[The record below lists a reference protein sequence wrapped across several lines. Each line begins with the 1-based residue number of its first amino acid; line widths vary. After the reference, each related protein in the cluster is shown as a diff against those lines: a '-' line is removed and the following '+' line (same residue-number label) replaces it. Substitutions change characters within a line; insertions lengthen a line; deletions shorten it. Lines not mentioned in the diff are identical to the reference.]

1 MLEDSALDAELISVH
16 LANAGLQFVKE
27 RVWTRQDYERLLAA
41 GNFDVILA
49 DHVLPAFDGDTALEL
64 AAVAAPDVPFIFVS
78 GTLSEEAAVRA
89 LKKGA
94 VDYVVKQ
101 RLQRLPDAVERAF
114 LEADKRRQLAQ
125 AQAGLARQRAQL
137 ELITDSLPALI
148 AHLDPQHCFLFSN
161 QRIAPWLGVSSAQA
175 LHQPAS
181 AVFGDAIF
189 AAIQPQLARAAAG
202 ERVSFQAH
210 LDRREPDSVAQVDCV
225 PEFSE
230 AGQLTGYYLLAID
243 VTSLKRAQTQ
253 LEQSNQHL
261 ESEVSRRTQDLRRS
275 QETLAAIFESAYQLQ
290 QIISPQGTILDA
302 NVASLAAILA
312 PKQEVIG
319 LPYASSPWFSGT
331 DGASELIERALER
344 GSRREHTRYE
354 LELNLPTGRR
364 SFDFSLRP
372 LLDPSGA
379 VSALVAEALETT
391 ERRQAEHALR
401 QAQKIEAVGQLTGG
415 VAHDFNNILTI
426 ITGNIDQARLMLD
439 NPKFQHRVPRALDS
453 AQKAVLSAANLTQ
466 RLLAFS
472 RRQPLKSR
480 TLSVNRHLSEWED
493 MLRRA
498 LGELVRLEVVQQE
511 DLWLIEVDPSQLE
524 ASILHLL
531 VNARDA
537 MPQGGT
543 LELETS
549 NGLVDAQDAAAYDG
563 LEPGEYVLLRVTDS
577 GTGIPEQ
584 VVSRIFEPFFTT
596 KEVGRGTGL
605 GLSMV
610 YGFVKQ
616 SKGHVVVRSSPGKGT
631 TFTLMFPRAAG
642 NVTDEEPAG
651 NMALDEAS
659 CEGTILVAEDNDDVR
674 AYVVDTLRYA
684 GYRVL
689 EAQDGATALS
699 LLSRPDRSID
709 LLFSDIVMPG
719 MSGWELARQ
728 ARAID
733 PDLRLL
739 FASGYPRDIDMD
751 QYKAS
756 ATTIVAKP
764 FTRAKLLGAI
774 AHALA
779 ARSPARPAVPVAEP

>member
-1 MLEDSALDAELISVH
+1 MLEDSALDAELICVH
-16 LANAGLQFVKE
+16 LGNAGLRFVKE
-27 RVWTRQDYERLLAA
+27 RVWTRDDYERALAL
-41 GNFDVILA
+41 GDFDVILA

-114 LEADKRRQLAQ
+114 VEAQKRRQLAQ

-148 AHLDPQHCFLFSN
+148 AHLDPQHRFLFSN
-161 QRIAPWLGVSSAQA
+161 RNVKQWLGLASEQV
-175 LHQPAS
+175 LHRTAEAAFGEEIFPA
-181 AVFGDAIF
+181 IR
-189 AAIQPQLARAAAG
+189 PHLERAAAG
-202 ERVSFQAH
+202 ARVSFQAR
-210 LDRREPDSVAQVDCV
+210 LDRRDPDSMAQVDCV
-225 PEFSE
+225 PEFSD
-230 AGQLTGYYLLAID
+230 AGQVSGYYLLAID
-243 VTSLKRAQTQ
+243 VTSLKKAQTL
-253 LEQSNQHL
+253 LELNNLHL
-261 ESEVSRRTQDLRRS
+261 ESEVSGRTRDLQRS

-290 QIISPQGTILDA
+290 QIISPDGTILDA
-302 NVASLAAILA
+302 NRASLAAVMEA
-312 PKQEVIG
+312 KDKVVG
-319 LPYASSPWFSGT
+319 LPYATSPWFSGT
-331 DGASELIERALER
+331 DGASELIDRAVER
-344 GSRREHTRYE
+344 GRRSEHTRYE

-372 LLDPSGA
+372 LLDRSGA

-391 ERRQAEHALR
+391 ERRHAEHALR

-453 AQKAVLSAANLTQ
+453 AQKAVLSAASLTQ

-498 LGELVRLEVVQQE
+498 LGELIRLEVVQQE

-524 ASILHLL
+524 ASILNLL

-537 MPQGGT
+537 MPHGGT

-549 NGLVDAQDAAAYDG
+549 NGLIDELDAAAYDG
-563 LEPGEYVLLRVTDS
+563 LDPGEYVLLRVTDS
-577 GTGIPEQ
+577 GAGMSEQ
-584 VVSRIFEPFFTT
+584 LIGRIFEPFFTT

-616 SKGHVVVRSSPGKGT
+616 SKGHVVVRSAPGKGT
-631 TFTLMFPRAAG
+631 TFTLMFPRSTGRVA
-642 NVTDEEPAG
+642 EEESAG

-674 AYVVDTLRYA
+674 AYVVETLRYA

-689 EAQDGATALS
+689 EAQDGASALD
-699 LLSRPDRSID
+699 LLSRPDRSVD

-719 MSGWELARQ
+719 MSGWELAHQ

-733 PDLRLL
+733 PDLRVL

-756 ATTIVAKP
+756 STTIVAKP
-764 FTRAKLLGAI
+764 FTRSKLLGAI
-774 AHALA
+774 AHAIA
-779 ARSPARPAVPVAEP
+779 AKDAPRAALPAVDP